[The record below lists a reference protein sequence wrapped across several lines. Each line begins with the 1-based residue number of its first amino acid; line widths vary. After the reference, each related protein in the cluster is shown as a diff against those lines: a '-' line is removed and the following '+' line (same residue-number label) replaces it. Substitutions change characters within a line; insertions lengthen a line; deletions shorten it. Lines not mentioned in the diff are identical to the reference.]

1 MMTFE
6 EIPTRDEVMRVTNE
20 HNLERIVSELT
31 TEDLGDLQTVQN
43 VAQIGNNDD
52 QNELFVMRD
61 DGDDPPP
68 LPYLGQVDEG
78 CTLPHPYPI

>member
-61 DGDDPPP
+61 DGDDTPPTSIF
-68 LPYLGQVDEG
+68 GAS
-78 CTLPHPYPI
+78 